1 MDTPLL
7 EAIVKDV
14 NPNIAVIDLERLHG
28 YIEVLSAEPQFIQ
41 KIVKAY
47 LENTEE

>member
-7 EAIVKDV
+7 EAIIQDV
-14 NPNIAVIDLERLHG
+14 NPNIDVLDLERLRG
-28 YIEVLSAEPQFIQ
+28 YIEVLSAEPQYIQ
-41 KIVKAY
+41 RIIKAY